1 MGLRMDPR
9 EWLGKIRGH
18 VSEANKNFKADAK
31 ERQAAEKA
39 PNSIIF
45 NREEIRN
52 SYWDPAKVLFT
63 TLGGTYRPI
72 NLNDIRV
79 FQANMR
85 RYHEAVNHDID
96 KNKEIHRTAGITA
109 RQVINLASSKP
120 LTYVHQEQYRSD
132 IDKARREIT
141 SAIPVSALGNTVRFL
156 TNAGKDSADTR
167 HVVVVQFLEFDQAL
181 SKLYATDKKLKRTPA
196 QLANQIRKGYL
207 KFDCDCGRH
216 RYFFRFLATVG
227 NYNAGRPEEG
237 YPKIRNPDL
246 KGVACKHVLR
256 VMAEL
261 ESSQTT
267 LRFLT
272 RHLEKVAEGINKTQM
287 KQKEVEAELKNKNP
301 TRIKTSEQR
310 KAEALRRKE
319 IRAMQR
325 AVKNK
330 KPTQPM
336 PTKKPTISRKK
347 PMPEPSKTDWKSG
360 LTAKDIALV
369 KRVAKLYGVTP
380 QEIAALKK
388 GK

>member
-45 NREEIRN
+45 NRNEIYN
-52 SYWDPAKVLFT
+52 GYWDPAKILNT

-72 NLNDIRV
+72 TLNDLRQ
-79 FQANMR
+79 FQRNMDNYR
-85 RYHEAVNHDID
+85 REVKKAGVHAAE
-96 KNKEIHRTAGITA
+96 GITA
-109 RQVINLASSKP
+109 RQVIDLASSKP
-120 LTYVHQEQYRSD
+120 LGYVHQEQYRSD
-132 IDKARREIT
+132 IDKAKREIT
-141 SAIPVSALGNTVRFL
+141 SAMPVSALGNTVRFL
-156 TNAGKDSADTR
+156 TNAGKDSQDAR
-167 HVVVVQFLEFDQAL
+167 HTVIIQLLDYDQAL
-181 SKLYATDKKLKRTPA
+181 SKLYSTDKKDKKTPA
-196 QLANQIRKGYL
+196 QLANQIRKGRL

-216 RYFFRFLATVG
+216 RYFFRFLATIG
-227 NYNAGRPEEG
+227 GFNAGRPEEG

-256 VMAEL
+256 VMSEL

-272 RHLEKVAEGINKTQM
+272 RHLEKASAKANTQL
-287 KQKEVEAELKNKNP
+287 KQKEVENELKNKSP
-301 TRIKTSEQR
+301 TKIKTSEQR

-325 AVKNK
+325 ALKNK

-336 PTKKPTISRKK
+336 PTKKPTISHKK
-347 PMPEPSKTDWKSG
+347 PMPKPSKKEWKAG
-360 LTAKDIALV
+360 LTPKDIAAV
-369 KRVAKLYGVTP
+369 EAVAKLLGLSPAEVMA
-380 QEIAALKK
+380 QKK
-388 GK
+388 GN

>member
-1 MGLRMDPR
+1 MDPR

-31 ERQAAEKA
+31 ERQAAEKV

-45 NREEIRN
+45 NRNEIYN
-52 SYWDPAKVLFT
+52 GYWDPAKILNT

-72 NLNDIRV
+72 TLNDLRQ
-79 FQANMR
+79 FQRNMDNYR
-85 RYHEAVNHDID
+85 REVKKAGVHAAE
-96 KNKEIHRTAGITA
+96 GITA
-109 RQVINLASSKP
+109 RQVIDLASFKP
-120 LTYVHQEQYRSD
+120 LAYVNQEQYRSD
-132 IDKARREIT
+132 IDKANREIT
-141 SAIPVSALGNTVRFL
+141 SAMPVSALGNTVRFL
-156 TNAGKDSADTR
+156 TNAGKDSQDAR
-167 HVVVVQFLEFDQAL
+167 HTVIIQLLDYDQAL
-181 SKLYATDKKLKRTPA
+181 SKLYSTDKKDKKTPA
-196 QLANQIRKGYL
+196 QLANQIRKGRL

-216 RYFFRFLATVG
+216 RYFFRFLATIG
-227 NYNAGRPEEG
+227 GFNAGRPEEG

-256 VMAEL
+256 VMSEL

-272 RHLEKVAEGINKTQM
+272 RHLEKASAKANTQL
-287 KQKEVEAELKNKNP
+287 KQKEVENELKNKSP
-301 TRIKTSEQR
+301 TKIKTSEQR

-325 AVKNK
+325 ALKNK

-347 PMPEPSKTDWKSG
+347 PMPKPSKKEWKAG
-360 LTAKDIALV
+360 LTPKDIAAV
-369 KRVAKLYGVTP
+369 EAVAKLLGLSPAEVMA
-380 QEIAALKK
+380 QKK
-388 GK
+388 GN

>member
-45 NREEIRN
+45 NRNEIYN
-52 SYWDPAKVLFT
+52 GYWDPAKILNT

-72 NLNDIRV
+72 TLNDLRQ
-79 FQANMR
+79 FQRNMDNYR
-85 RYHEAVNHDID
+85 REVKKAGVHAAE
-96 KNKEIHRTAGITA
+96 GITA
-109 RQVINLASSKP
+109 RQVIDLASSKP
-120 LTYVHQEQYRSD
+120 LAYVNQEQYRSD
-132 IDKARREIT
+132 IDKAKREIT
-141 SAIPVSALGNTVRFL
+141 SAMPVSALGNTVRFL
-156 TNAGKDSADTR
+156 TNAGKDSQDAR
-167 HVVVVQFLEFDQAL
+167 HTVIIQLLDYDQAL
-181 SKLYATDKKLKRTPA
+181 SKLYSTDKKDKKTPA
-196 QLANQIRKGYL
+196 QLANQIRKGRL

-216 RYFFRFLATVG
+216 RYFFRFLATIG
-227 NYNAGRPEEG
+227 GFNAGRPEEG

-256 VMAEL
+256 VMSEL

-272 RHLEKVAEGINKTQM
+272 RHLEKASAKANTQL
-287 KQKEVEAELKNKNP
+287 KQKEVENELKNKSP
-301 TRIKTSEQR
+301 TKIKTSEQR

-325 AVKNK
+325 ALKNK
-330 KPTQPM
+330 KPTQPL